1 MLFMKKVSPSDL
13 LAKSALPER
22 VFDVVDIGRRNEF
35 HNPVGFYDELGRY
48 HYTNPVQ
55 EASARVVEKIKE
67 LVG

>member
-1 MLFMKKVSPSDL
+1 MFFPKKVSPSDL

-35 HNPVGFYDELGRY
+35 HNPVGYFDELGRY

-55 EASARVVEKIKE
+55 EAAARVVQKIQE